1 MEDECEQKAQ
11 LALTLDKL
19 MVQKYMI
26 EGMPEDQQDQED
38 LFKIDQ
44 QIKKVELELD
54 HFDETIE
61 CLNEK

>member
-44 QIKKVELELD
+44 QIEKVELELD

>member
-44 QIKKVELELD
+44 
-54 HFDETIE
+54 
-61 CLNEK
+61 